1 MAEAAPWEIAIRVE
15 TAHALSR
22 KGCPRGWAL
31 TEHRGFARLNITAKA
46 GGGKRR
52 QIQLPIPWHFDNA
65 KKIGAAV
72 CKIYDDFSSGIE
84 PEQAAKTITYTSGSE
99 SDTRTADTQ
108 KANPEQQT
116 DWNALIERY
125 CEYKIRTGEIKE
137 STWTRVHRHHMK
149 HVLDA
154 FVSRH
159 PPQSATQLLDRLTL
173 HWADKPGGR
182 TRQIQMQAT
191 SALLRW
197 AVAQG
202 ELAAARWEPP
212 TDLSSFVGR
221 SRSAKAITTPLEV
234 GHILALVRALPDPRW
249 RLAFQLMAAYGLR
262 PEELQHLQLRDGRL
276 WCTYEKVA
284 SRGKTKPR
292 ALRLLPCDDW
302 AANWRLADQ
311 FCPADLPPMRSG
323 FCGNDIRQYLHRRPL
338 WNQLRQEYE
347 AKGEKLVPYSCRH
360 GYAHRAHVI
369 CDLPPKVVAA
379 AMGHSVQTHLAAYS
393 RWCGDDVVDDAFAK
407 AAIALNKMPSVF

>member
-1 MAEAAPWEIAIRVE
+1 MP
-15 TAHALSR
+15 
-22 KGCPRGWAL
+22 GCRA
-31 TEHRGFARLNITAKA
+31 AKA

-52 QIQLPIPWHFDNA
+52 QIQLPITWHFDNA
-65 KKIGAAV
+65 KKLGAAV
-72 CKIYDDFSSGIE
+72 CRINDDFNSGIE

-99 SDTRTADTQ
+99 SDARTADTQ

-125 CEYKIRTGEIKE
+125 REYKIRTGEIKE

-154 FVSRH
+154 FVSRQ

-202 ELAAARWEPP
+202 ELAATRWEPP

-323 FCGNDIRQYLHRRPL
+323 FYGNDIRQYLHRRPL

-360 GYAHRAHVI
+360 GYAHLHVLASSAPPWPRCKRCSQVI
-369 CDLPPKVVAA
+369 HAKLLVLKESEQTLQDLHQGKSIVAGNHRDAMAQEHRQHERTQPWRMA
-379 AMGHSVQTHLAAYS
+379 AGPMLLY
-393 RWCGDDVVDDAFAK
+393 R
-407 AAIALNKMPSVF
+407 